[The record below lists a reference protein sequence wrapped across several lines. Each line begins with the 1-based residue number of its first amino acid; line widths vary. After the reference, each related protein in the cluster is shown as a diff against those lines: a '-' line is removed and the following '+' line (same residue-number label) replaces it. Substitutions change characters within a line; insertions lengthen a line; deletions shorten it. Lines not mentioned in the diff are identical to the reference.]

1 MNVARISNVQNDA
14 LENINNRARA
24 ACCSVPTCCLL
35 RKHFKAPVSKAKLIM
50 QSLFVGKWVND
61 VTLIFLCPYG
71 LTKFKGVK
79 NTFDT
84 FYDKLTLDKSIF

>member
-1 MNVARISNVQNDA
+1 
-14 LENINNRARA
+14 
-24 ACCSVPTCCLL
+24 
-35 RKHFKAPVSKAKLIM
+35 M